1 MNDKIK
7 EEIYKCSKCG
17 LCKSVCPIYLATKNE
32 MYSPR
37 GRYIILNNLSEQNKK
52 PSKEFYKNLDFCL
65 NCNLCKDF
73 CPSNIDSA
81 KIFTQLKYKSNIFY
95 IKLFFIFLNNGPL
108 NFFKKY
114 NPKKDTTKEKI
125 LYFEG
130 CYNNYIDCSDRN
142 ATIKILEN
150 LGYEVKVISKCC
162 GYPFICNGDENKAK
176 KNEAEILS
184 IYNKE
189 IKHIVCSCD
198 SCYETLLKYQNEEFT
213 SKLIRLDEL
222 LQRKNAKLN
231 TNENILYFKPLIR
244 KEKTYFL
251 NEIKTINQK
260 GICSL
265 MENFFLIKNKK
276 KKKEIINSMNI
287 ASLQLENK
295 TIITTCQLSKYGL
308 KEIIKEKNITTK
320 VLSFSEYINLLTKNE

>member
-1 MNDKIK
+1 MKEKIK

-37 GRYIILNNLSEQNKK
+37 GRYIILNNFFEQNKK

-73 CPSNIDSA
+73 CPSGIDSA
-81 KIFTQLKYKSNIFY
+81 KIFTQLKPKSNFLY
-95 IKLFFIFLNNGPL
+95 IKLFFMFRIHGLLNV
-108 NFFKKY
+108 FKKY
-114 NPKKDTTKEKI
+114 KPRKNTTKEKI

-130 CYNNYIDCSDRN
+130 CYNNYIDCTDRN
-142 ATIKILEN
+142 ATIKTLEN

-162 GYPFICNGDENKAK
+162 GHPFICNGDEKKAK
-176 KNEAEILS
+176 KNESEILS
-184 IYNKE
+184 IFNSE

-198 SCYETLLKYQNEEFT
+198 SCYETLSKYKNEEFT
-213 SKLIRLDEL
+213 SKLIQLDKFLEN
-222 LQRKNAKLN
+222 KNIKTTSDEN
-231 TNENILYFKPLIR
+231 TIYFKPFIR
-244 KEKTYFL
+244 KNDTYLPSELQTL
-251 NEIKTINQK
+251 NKK

-265 MENFFLIKNKK
+265 MENFFLIRNPKS
-276 KKKEIINSMNI
+276 KKEIIKNLNI
-287 ASLQLENK
+287 NPSEIENK

-308 KEIIKEKNITTK
+308 KEIIREKNIKTK
-320 VLSFSEYINLLTKNE
+320 VISFAEYINLLTNNE